1 MEVLDLQHFK
11 LIRHIQKVQDLEKFA
26 MEVVELEVEAEVME
40 EGQVH
45 VEMDLE
51 QEMAREAVESEVEVA
66 ILQME
71 MANIF
76 RVIKKILR
84 LECWNN

>member
-11 LIRHIQKVQDLEKFA
+11 LLRHIQKVQDLEKFV

-40 EGQVH
+40 EGQEL

-66 ILQME
+66 ILQMV

-76 RVIKKILR
+76 RIIKKILR
-84 LECWNN
+84 LEI

>member
-84 LECWNN
+84 LEI

>member
-40 EGQVH
+40 EGQEL

-51 QEMAREAVESEVEVA
+51 
-66 ILQME
+66 
-71 MANIF
+71 
-76 RVIKKILR
+76 
-84 LECWNN
+84 

>member
-66 ILQME
+66 ILQMV

-84 LECWNN
+84 LEI